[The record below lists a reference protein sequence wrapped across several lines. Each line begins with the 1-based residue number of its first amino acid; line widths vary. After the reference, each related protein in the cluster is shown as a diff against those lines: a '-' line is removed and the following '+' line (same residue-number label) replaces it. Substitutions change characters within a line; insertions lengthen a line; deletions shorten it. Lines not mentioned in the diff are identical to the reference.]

1 MGDLESSQK
10 LSGVSRP
17 AEGVGGGSC
26 TEISTELIRSLTELQ
41 ELEAVYERLCGEEK
55 VVERELD
62 ALLEQ
67 QNTIESKMVTLHRMG
82 PNLQLIEGDA
92 KQLAGMITFTCNLAE
107 NVSSKVR
114 QLDLAKNRLY
124 QAIQRADDILDLKFC
139 MDGVRSALR
148 SEDYEQAAAHIHRY
162 LCLDKSVI
170 ELSRQG
176 QEVPQNK
183 IHMIPFNSL
192 DIISKSS
199 NRLYQAIQRA
209 DDILDLKFC
218 MDGVRSALRSEDYEQ
233 AAAHIHRYLCLDKS
247 VIELSRQGQEGSMI
261 DANLKLLQEAEQRLK
276 AIVAEKFA
284 IATKEGDLP
293 QVERFFKIFPL
304 LGLHEEGLSKFSEYL
319 CKQVASKA
327 EENLLLVLRSDMSDR
342 RAAVIFADTLTLLF
356 EGIARIVE
364 THQPIVETY
373 YGLGRLYTLIKYLQ
387 VECDRQVE
395 KVVDKFTKQ
404 RDYQQQF
411 RLVQNN
417 LRNSAPEK
425 IEPRELDP
433 ILTEVTLMNARSELY
448 LRFLRKRISS
458 DFEVGD
464 SMASEEVK
472 QEHQKCL
479 DKLLNNCLLSCT
491 MQELIGYYIT
501 MEEYFMRETV
511 NKAVA
516 LDTYEKGQLT
526 SSMVDDVFYIVKKC
540 IGRALSSSNI
550 DCLCAMINLATRELE
565 ADFRGVLSNKLRMGF
580 PATTLQDIQRGVTSA
595 VNIMHSSLQQGKF
608 DTKGIEST
616 DEAKLSFLE
625 LIGYYIT
632 MEEYFMRETV
642 NKAVALDT
650 YEKGQ
655 LTSSMVDDVFYIVK
669 KCIGRA
675 LSSSNIDC
683 LCAMINLAT
692 RELEADF
699 RGVLSNKLRMGFPAT
714 TLQDIQRGVTS
725 AVNIMHSSLQ
735 QGKFDTKG
743 IESTDEAKLSFL
755 VTLNNVEVCSENI
768 STLKKTLESDCTKLF
783 SQGIGGE
790 QAQAKFDSCLSDL
803 AAVSN
808 KFRDLLQ
815 EGLAEL
821 SSTAVKPQ
829 VQPWINTFLS
839 VSHNIEEEEFN
850 DYEANDPW
858 VQQFILNLEQQM
870 SEFKAS
876 LSPVI
881 YDSLTSLLTSL
892 VAVELEKVVLKS
904 SFNRLGG
911 LQFDKEL
918 RSLIAYLT
926 TVTTWTIR
934 DKFARLSQMATILNL
949 ERVTE
954 ILDYWGANSGPL
966 TWRLTPAEVRQ
977 VLALRIDFRH
987 EDIKRLRL

>member
-1 MGDLESSQK
+1 MADLSSPQK
-10 LSGVSRP
+10 LLGAP
-17 AEGVGGGSC
+17 PPPEGVGGGRCS
-26 TEISTELIRSLTELQ
+26 EISTELIRSLTELQ

-67 QNTIESKMVTLHRMG
+67 QNSIESKMVALHRMG

-92 KQLAGMITFTCNLAE
+92 KQLAGMITFTCSLAE

-139 MDGVRSALR
+139 MDGVQTALR
-148 SEDYEQAAAHIHRY
+148 NEDYEQAAAHIHRY

-176 QEVPQNK
+176 K
-183 IHMIPFNSL
+183 
-192 DIISKSS
+192 
-199 NRLYQAIQRA
+199 
-209 DDILDLKFC
+209 
-218 MDGVRSALRSEDYEQ
+218 
-233 AAAHIHRYLCLDKS
+233 
-247 VIELSRQGQEGSMI
+247 EGSMI

-276 AIVAEKFA
+276 TIVSEKFA

-304 LGLHEEGLSKFSEYL
+304 LGLHEDGLSKFSEYL

-327 EENLLLVLRSDMSDR
+327 EENLLLVLETDMSDR
-342 RAAVIFADTLTLLF
+342 RAAIIFADTLTLLF

-373 YGLGRLYTLIKYLQ
+373 YGPGKLYTLIKYLQ

-395 KVVDKFTKQ
+395 KVVNKFIKQ
-404 RDYQQQF
+404 RNYHQQF
-411 RLVQNN
+411 RHVQSN
-417 LRNSAPEK
+417 LRNSTTEK

-448 LRFLRKRISS
+448 LSFLRKRISS

-472 QEHQKCL
+472 QEHQKYL

-491 MQELIGYYIT
+491 MQELIGLYIT

-540 IGRALSSSNI
+540 IGRALSSSSI
-550 DCLCAMINLATRELE
+550 DCLCAMINLATTELE
-565 ADFRGVLSNKLRMGF
+565 SDFRDVL
-580 PATTLQDIQRGVTSA
+580 
-595 VNIMHSSLQQGKF
+595 
-608 DTKGIEST
+608 
-616 DEAKLSFLE
+616 
-625 LIGYYIT
+625 
-632 MEEYFMRETV
+632 
-642 NKAVALDT
+642 
-650 YEKGQ
+650 
-655 LTSSMVDDVFYIVK
+655 
-669 KCIGRA
+669 C
-675 LSSSNIDC
+675 
-683 LCAMINLAT
+683 
-692 RELEADF
+692 
-699 RGVLSNKLRMGFPAT
+699 NKLRMGFPAT

-755 VTLNNVEVCSENI
+755 VTLNNVEICSENI

-803 AAVSN
+803 AAVSS
-808 KFRDLLQ
+808 KFKDLLQ
-815 EGLAEL
+815 EGLTEL
-821 SSTAVKPQ
+821 NNTAIKPQ

-870 SEFKAS
+870 AEFKAS

-881 YDSLTSLLTSL
+881 YDNLTSLMTSF
-892 VAVELEKVVLKS
+892 VAVELERVVLKS
-904 SFNRLGG
+904 TFNRLGG

-977 VLALRIDFRH
+977 VLALRIDFRN

>member
-1 MGDLESSQK
+1 MAAVGDGGAGGCG
-10 LSGVSRP
+10 LSMERV
-17 AEGVGGGSC
+17 
-26 TEISTELIRSLTELQ
+26 RSLTELP
-41 ELEAVYERLCGEEK
+41 ELEAAYSRLCEEESA
-55 VVERELD
+55 VQRELD

-67 QNTIESKMVTLHRMG
+67 QGTIESKMVALQRMG

-92 KQLAGMITFTCNLAE
+92 QQLAGMITFTCNLAE

-139 MDGVRSALR
+139 MDGVQTALR
-148 SEDYEQAAAHIHRY
+148 NEDYEQAAAHIHRY
-162 LCLDKSVI
+162 LSLDKSVI

-176 QEVPQNK
+176 K
-183 IHMIPFNSL
+183 
-192 DIISKSS
+192 
-199 NRLYQAIQRA
+199 
-209 DDILDLKFC
+209 
-218 MDGVRSALRSEDYEQ
+218 
-233 AAAHIHRYLCLDKS
+233 
-247 VIELSRQGQEGSMI
+247 EGGII
-261 DANLKLLQEAEQRLK
+261 DANLKLLQESEQRLK
-276 AIVAEKFA
+276 TIVTEKFDA
-284 IATKEGDLP
+284 AMKQGDLP

-319 CKQVASKA
+319 CKQVAKKA
-327 EENLLLVLRSDMSDR
+327 EENLQLVMGTDMSDR

-356 EGIARIVE
+356 EGIARVVE

-373 YGLGRLYTLIKYLQ
+373 YGPGRLYTLIKHLQ
-387 VECDRQVE
+387 GECDQQVE
-395 KVVDKFTKQ
+395 KVVEKFVKE
-404 RDYQQQF
+404 RDYHRQVSQ
-411 RLVQNN
+411 VQNSMM
-417 LRNSAPEK
+417 RSSSEK

-448 LRFLRKRISS
+448 LRFIKRRIVA

-472 QEHQKCL
+472 QEHQKYL

-501 MEEYFMRETV
+501 MEQYFMRETV

-516 LDTYEKGQLT
+516 MDSYEKGQLT

-550 DCLCAMINLATRELE
+550 DCLCAMINHSTTELE
-565 ADFRGVLSNKLRMGF
+565 SDFREVLCNKLKQGF
-580 PATTLQDIQRGVTSA
+580 PATTFQDFQRGVTSA

-616 DEAKLSFLE
+616 DEAK
-625 LIGYYIT
+625 
-632 MEEYFMRETV
+632 
-642 NKAVALDT
+642 
-650 YEKGQ
+650 Q
-655 LTSSMVDDVFYIVK
+655 
-669 KCIGRA
+669 
-675 LSSSNIDC
+675 
-683 LCAMINLAT
+683 
-692 RELEADF
+692 
-699 RGVLSNKLRMGFPAT
+699 
-714 TLQDIQRGVTS
+714 
-725 AVNIMHSSLQ
+725 
-735 QGKFDTKG
+735 
-743 IESTDEAKLSFL
+743 SFL

-768 STLKKTLESDCTKLF
+768 MTLKKTLESDCAKLL
-783 SQGIGGE
+783 SQGFGGE
-790 QAQAKFDSCLSDL
+790 QAQAKIDSCLSDM
-803 AAVSN
+803 ADVSN

-815 EGLAEL
+815 EGVNDLNN
-821 SSTAVKPQ
+821 TAIKPQ
-829 VQPWINTFLS
+829 VKPWINLFLS
-839 VSHNIEEEEFN
+839 ISHSIEEEEFS

-858 VQQFILNLEQQM
+858 VQQFIVHLEQQM
-870 SEFKAS
+870 TEFKAG
-876 LSPVI
+876 LSPAI
-881 YDSLTSLLTSL
+881 YDNLTGLMTSLIAT
-892 VAVELEKVVLKS
+892 ELEKVLLKS

-934 DKFARLSQMATILNL
+934 DKFARLSQIATILNL

-954 ILDYWGANSGPL
+954 ILDYWGPNSGPL
-966 TWRLTPAEVRQ
+966 TWRLTPAEVRR
-977 VLALRIDFRH
+977 VLALRKDFRD

>member
-1 MGDLESSQK
+1 MAAAAG
-10 LSGVSRP
+10 SGLRGLP
-17 AEGVGGGSC
+17 AEEGGGSSLSM
-26 TEISTELIRSLTELQ
+26 ERIRSLTDLQ
-41 ELEAVYERLCGEEK
+41 ELEAAYSRLCGEEK
-55 VVERELD
+55 VVEEELE

-67 QNTIESKMVTLHRMG
+67 QNTIESKMVTLHRLG

-92 KQLAGMITFTCNLAE
+92 RQLAGMITFTCNLAE

-139 MDGVRSALR
+139 MDGVQTALR
-148 SEDYEQAAAHIHRY
+148 NEDYEQAAAHIHRY
-162 LCLDKSVI
+162 LSLDKSVI

-176 QEVPQNK
+176 K
-183 IHMIPFNSL
+183 
-192 DIISKSS
+192 
-199 NRLYQAIQRA
+199 
-209 DDILDLKFC
+209 
-218 MDGVRSALRSEDYEQ
+218 
-233 AAAHIHRYLCLDKS
+233 
-247 VIELSRQGQEGSMI
+247 EGSII

-276 AIVAEKFA
+276 TIVTEKFDV
-284 IATKEGDLP
+284 ATKQGDLP

-319 CKQVASKA
+319 CKQVANKA
-327 EENLLLVLRSDMSDR
+327 EENLLLVMETDMSDR

-373 YGLGRLYTLIKYLQ
+373 YGPGKLYTLIKYLQ

-395 KVVDKFTKQ
+395 KVVDKFIKQ
-404 RDYQQQF
+404 RDYHRQF
-411 RLVQNN
+411 QHVQNSMV
-417 LRNSAPEK
+417 RSSATEK

-448 LRFLRKRISS
+448 LRFIKRRIIS

-472 QEHQKCL
+472 QAHQKSL
-479 DKLLNNCLLSCT
+479 DKLLNNCLLSRT
-491 MQELIGYYIT
+491 IQELIGYYIT

-516 LDTYEKGQLT
+516 MDVCEKGQLT

-540 IGRALSSSNI
+540 IGRALSSSSI
-550 DCLCAMINLATRELE
+550 DCLCAMINHSTTLLE
-565 ADFRGVLSNKLRMGF
+565 SDFREVLCTKLKLGF
-580 PATTLQDIQRGVTSA
+580 PATTFQDIQRGVTSA
-595 VNIMHSSLQQGKF
+595 VNIMHSSLQQGKL

-616 DEAKLSFLE
+616 DEAK
-625 LIGYYIT
+625 
-632 MEEYFMRETV
+632 
-642 NKAVALDT
+642 
-650 YEKGQ
+650 Q
-655 LTSSMVDDVFYIVK
+655 
-669 KCIGRA
+669 
-675 LSSSNIDC
+675 
-683 LCAMINLAT
+683 
-692 RELEADF
+692 
-699 RGVLSNKLRMGFPAT
+699 
-714 TLQDIQRGVTS
+714 
-725 AVNIMHSSLQ
+725 
-735 QGKFDTKG
+735 
-743 IESTDEAKLSFL
+743 SFL

-768 STLKKTLESDCTKLF
+768 MTLKKTLENDCAKLL
-783 SQGIGGE
+783 SQGFGGE
-790 QAQAKFDSCLSDL
+790 QAEAKIESCLADM

-808 KFRDLLQ
+808 KLRDLLQ
-815 EGLAEL
+815 EGLNEL
-821 SSTAVKPQ
+821 NSTAVKPQ
-829 VQPWINTFLS
+829 VKPWINLFLS

-858 VQQFILNLEQQM
+858 VQQFIVNLEQQM
-870 SEFKAS
+870 AEFKAG

-881 YDSLTSLLTSL
+881 YDSLSSLVTSLI
-892 VAVELEKVVLKS
+892 AIELEKVVLKS
-904 SFNRLGG
+904 TFSRLGG

-954 ILDYWGANSGPL
+954 ILDYWGPNSGPL
-966 TWRLTPAEVRQ
+966 TWRLTPAEARQ
-977 VLALRIDFRH
+977 VLALRIDFRN

>member
-1 MGDLESSQK
+1 MGTKMADLDSTPK
-10 LSGVSRP
+10 LSGVQPPS
-17 AEGVGGGSC
+17 EGVGGGRCS
-26 TEISTELIRSLTELQ
+26 EISAELIRSLTELQ

-139 MDGVRSALR
+139 MDGVQTALR
-148 SEDYEQAAAHIHRY
+148 NEDYEQAAAHIHRY

-176 QEVPQNK
+176 K
-183 IHMIPFNSL
+183 
-192 DIISKSS
+192 
-199 NRLYQAIQRA
+199 
-209 DDILDLKFC
+209 
-218 MDGVRSALRSEDYEQ
+218 
-233 AAAHIHRYLCLDKS
+233 
-247 VIELSRQGQEGSMI
+247 EGSMI

-304 LGLHEEGLSKFSEYL
+304 LGLHEEGLRKFSEYL

-327 EENLLLVLRSDMSDR
+327 EENLLMVLGTDMSDR

-373 YGLGRLYTLIKYLQ
+373 YGPGRLYTLIKYLQ

-395 KVVDKFTKQ
+395 KVVDKFIKQ
-404 RDYQQQF
+404 RDYHQQF
-411 RLVQNN
+411 RHVQNN
-417 LRNSAPEK
+417 LMRNSTTEK

-491 MQELIGYYIT
+491 MQELIGLYVT

-540 IGRALSSSNI
+540 IGRALSSSSI
-550 DCLCAMINLATRELE
+550 DCLCAMINLATTELE
-565 ADFRGVLSNKLRMGF
+565 SDFRDVLCNKLRMGF
-580 PATTLQDIQRGVTSA
+580 PATTFQDIQRGVTSA

-616 DEAKLSFLE
+616 DKAKLSFL
-625 LIGYYIT
+625 
-632 MEEYFMRETV
+632 
-642 NKAVALDT
+642 
-650 YEKGQ
+650 
-655 LTSSMVDDVFYIVK
+655 
-669 KCIGRA
+669 
-675 LSSSNIDC
+675 
-683 LCAMINLAT
+683 
-692 RELEADF
+692 
-699 RGVLSNKLRMGFPAT
+699 
-714 TLQDIQRGVTS
+714 
-725 AVNIMHSSLQ
+725 
-735 QGKFDTKG
+735 
-743 IESTDEAKLSFL
+743 
-755 VTLNNVEVCSENI
+755 
-768 STLKKTLESDCTKLF
+768 SDCTKLF

-815 EGLAEL
+815 EGLTEL
-821 SSTAVKPQ
+821 NSTAIKPQ
-829 VQPWINTFLS
+829 LQPWINSFFS

-870 SEFKAS
+870 AEFK
-876 LSPVI
+876 
-881 YDSLTSLLTSL
+881 
-892 VAVELEKVVLKS
+892 
-904 SFNRLGG
+904 LGG

-954 ILDYWGANSGPL
+954 ILDYWGPNSGPL

-977 VLALRIDFRH
+977 VLALRIDFRS

>member
-1 MGDLESSQK
+1 MAAATAPGP
-10 LSGVSRP
+10 RAP
-17 AEGVGGGSC
+17 AGEGGGSAASALSM
-26 TEISTELIRSLTELQ
+26 ERIQSLTDLAD
-41 ELEAVYERLCGEEK
+41 LETAYSRLCEEEK
-55 VVERELD
+55 VVQEELD

-67 QNTIESKMVTLHRMG
+67 QSTIENKMVALHRMG

-92 KQLAGMITFTCNLAE
+92 QQLAGMITFTCNLAE

-139 MDGVRSALR
+139 MDGVQTALR
-148 SEDYEQAAAHIHRY
+148 NEDYEQAAAHIHRY
-162 LCLDKSVI
+162 LSLDKSVI

-176 QEVPQNK
+176 K
-183 IHMIPFNSL
+183 
-192 DIISKSS
+192 
-199 NRLYQAIQRA
+199 
-209 DDILDLKFC
+209 
-218 MDGVRSALRSEDYEQ
+218 
-233 AAAHIHRYLCLDKS
+233 
-247 VIELSRQGQEGSMI
+247 EGGII

-276 AIVAEKFA
+276 TIVTEKFDTA
-284 IATKEGDLP
+284 MKQGDLP

-304 LGLHEEGLSKFSEYL
+304 LRLHEEGLSKFSEYL
-319 CKQVASKA
+319 CKQVANKA
-327 EENLLLVLRSDMSDR
+327 EENLQLVMGTDMSDR

-373 YGLGRLYTLIKYLQ
+373 YGPGRLYTLIKHLQ

-395 KVVDKFTKQ
+395 KVVDKFIKE
-404 RDYQQQF
+404 RDYHRQFQQ
-411 RLVQNN
+411 VQNSMM
-417 LRNSAPEK
+417 RSSAEK

-448 LRFLRKRISS
+448 LRFIKRRIIS

-472 QEHQKCL
+472 QEHQKYL
-479 DKLLNNCLLSCT
+479 DKLLNNSLLSCT

-516 LDTYEKGQLT
+516 MDSYEKGQLT

-540 IGRALSSSNI
+540 IGRALSSSSI
-550 DCLCAMINLATRELE
+550 DCLCAMINHSTTELE
-565 ADFRGVLSNKLRMGF
+565 SDFREVLYNKLKQGF
-580 PATTLQDIQRGVTSA
+580 PATTFQDFQRGVTSA

-616 DEAKLSFLE
+616 DEAK
-625 LIGYYIT
+625 
-632 MEEYFMRETV
+632 
-642 NKAVALDT
+642 
-650 YEKGQ
+650 Q
-655 LTSSMVDDVFYIVK
+655 
-669 KCIGRA
+669 
-675 LSSSNIDC
+675 
-683 LCAMINLAT
+683 
-692 RELEADF
+692 
-699 RGVLSNKLRMGFPAT
+699 
-714 TLQDIQRGVTS
+714 
-725 AVNIMHSSLQ
+725 
-735 QGKFDTKG
+735 
-743 IESTDEAKLSFL
+743 SFL

-768 STLKKTLESDCTKLF
+768 MTLKKTLESDCSKLL
-783 SQGIGGE
+783 SQGFGGE
-790 QAQAKFDSCLSDL
+790 QAQAKIDSCLSDM

-815 EGLAEL
+815 EGLNEL
-821 SSTAVKPQ
+821 NSTAIKPQ
-829 VQPWINTFLS
+829 VKPWINLFLS
-839 VSHNIEEEEFN
+839 ISHNIEEEEFS

-858 VQQFILNLEQQM
+858 VQQFIVNLEQQM
-870 SEFKAS
+870 TEFKAG

-881 YDSLTSLLTSL
+881 YDTLTGLMTSLI
-892 VAVELEKVVLKS
+892 AIELEKVLLKS
-904 SFNRLGG
+904 TFSRLGG

-954 ILDYWGANSGPL
+954 ILDYWGPNSGPL

-977 VLALRIDFRH
+977 VLALRIDFRS

>member
-1 MGDLESSQK
+1 MGTKMADLDSPQK
-10 LSGVSRP
+10 LSGVP
-17 AEGVGGGSC
+17 PPPEGAGGGRCS
-26 TEISTELIRSLTELQ
+26 EISTELIRSLTELQ
-41 ELEAVYERLCGEEK
+41 ELEAVYERLCDEEK

-139 MDGVRSALR
+139 MDGVQTALR
-148 SEDYEQAAAHIHRY
+148 NEDYEQAAAHIHRY

-176 QEVPQNK
+176 K
-183 IHMIPFNSL
+183 
-192 DIISKSS
+192 
-199 NRLYQAIQRA
+199 
-209 DDILDLKFC
+209 
-218 MDGVRSALRSEDYEQ
+218 
-233 AAAHIHRYLCLDKS
+233 
-247 VIELSRQGQEGSMI
+247 EGSMI

-276 AIVAEKFA
+276 AIVTEKFA

-319 CKQVASKA
+319 CKQ
-327 EENLLLVLRSDMSDR
+327 
-342 RAAVIFADTLTLLF
+342 
-356 EGIARIVE
+356 
-364 THQPIVETY
+364 
-373 YGLGRLYTLIKYLQ
+373 
-387 VECDRQVE
+387 
-395 KVVDKFTKQ
+395 
-404 RDYQQQF
+404 F
-411 RLVQNN
+411 RHVQNN
-417 LRNSAPEK
+417 LMRNSTTEK

-458 DFEVGD
+458 DFDVGD

-491 MQELIGYYIT
+491 MQELIGLYIT

-540 IGRALSSSNI
+540 IGRALSSSSI
-550 DCLCAMINLATRELE
+550 DCLCAMINLATTELE
-565 ADFRGVLSNKLRMGF
+565 SDFRDVL
-580 PATTLQDIQRGVTSA
+580 
-595 VNIMHSSLQQGKF
+595 
-608 DTKGIEST
+608 
-616 DEAKLSFLE
+616 
-625 LIGYYIT
+625 
-632 MEEYFMRETV
+632 
-642 NKAVALDT
+642 
-650 YEKGQ
+650 
-655 LTSSMVDDVFYIVK
+655 
-669 KCIGRA
+669 C
-675 LSSSNIDC
+675 
-683 LCAMINLAT
+683 
-692 RELEADF
+692 
-699 RGVLSNKLRMGFPAT
+699 NKLRMGFPAT

-803 AAVSN
+803 AAVSG

-815 EGLAEL
+815 
-821 SSTAVKPQ
+821 
-829 VQPWINTFLS
+829 
-839 VSHNIEEEEFN
+839 EEFN

-870 SEFKAS
+870 AEFKAG

-881 YDSLTSLLTSL
+881 YDSLTSLMTSL

-904 SFNRLGG
+904 TFNRLGG

-977 VLALRIDFRH
+977 VLALRIDFRS

>member
-1 MGDLESSQK
+1 MADLESPPK
-10 LSGVSRP
+10 LSGAP
-17 AEGVGGGSC
+17 PPPEGVGGGRCS
-26 TEISTELIRSLTELQ
+26 EISTELIRSLTELQ

-55 VVERELD
+55 VVEKELD

-139 MDGVRSALR
+139 MDGVQTALR
-148 SEDYEQAAAHIHRY
+148 NEDYEQAAAHIHRY

-176 QEVPQNK
+176 K
-183 IHMIPFNSL
+183 
-192 DIISKSS
+192 
-199 NRLYQAIQRA
+199 
-209 DDILDLKFC
+209 
-218 MDGVRSALRSEDYEQ
+218 
-233 AAAHIHRYLCLDKS
+233 
-247 VIELSRQGQEGSMI
+247 EGSMI

-276 AIVAEKFA
+276 AIVTEKFA
-284 IATKEGDLP
+284 TATKEGDLP

-304 LGLHEEGLSKFSEYL
+304 LGLHEDGLSKFSEYL
-319 CKQVASKA
+319 CKQVASKS
-327 EENLLLVLRSDMSDR
+327 EENLLLVLGSDMSDR

-373 YGLGRLYTLIKYLQ
+373 YGPGRLYTLIKYLQ

-395 KVVDKFTKQ
+395 TVVNKFIKQ
-404 RDYQQQF
+404 RDYHQQF
-411 RLVQNN
+411 RLVQSN
-417 LRNSAPEK
+417 LMRNSATEK

-448 LRFLRKRISS
+448 LRFLRKRISA

-464 SMASEEVK
+464 SMASEDVK

-491 MQELIGYYIT
+491 MQELIGFYIT

-516 LDTYEKGQLT
+516 LDTCEKGQLT

-565 ADFRGVLSNKLRMGF
+565 ADFRDVLCS
-580 PATTLQDIQRGVTSA
+580 
-595 VNIMHSSLQQGKF
+595 
-608 DTKGIEST
+608 
-616 DEAKLSFLE
+616 
-625 LIGYYIT
+625 
-632 MEEYFMRETV
+632 
-642 NKAVALDT
+642 
-650 YEKGQ
+650 
-655 LTSSMVDDVFYIVK
+655 
-669 KCIGRA
+669 
-675 LSSSNIDC
+675 
-683 LCAMINLAT
+683 
-692 RELEADF
+692 
-699 RGVLSNKLRMGFPAT
+699 KLRMGFPAT

-803 AAVSN
+803 AAVSS

-815 EGLAEL
+815 EGLTEL
-821 SSTAVKPQ
+821 NSSAVKPQ

-839 VSHNIEEEEFN
+839 VSHDIEEEEFN

-870 SEFKAS
+870 AEFKAS

-881 YDSLTSLLTSL
+881 YDSLTGLMTSL

-904 SFNRLGG
+904 TFNRLGG

-977 VLALRIDFRH
+977 VLALRTDFRG

>member
-1 MGDLESSQK
+1 MGTKMADLESSQK
-10 LSGVSRP
+10 LLGMP
-17 AEGVGGGSC
+17 PPPEGVGGGRCS
-26 TEISTELIRSLTELQ
+26 EISTEFIRSLTELQ
-41 ELEAVYERLCGEEK
+41 ELEAVYERLCSEEK

-139 MDGVRSALR
+139 MDGVQTALR
-148 SEDYEQAAAHIHRY
+148 NEDYEQAAAHIHRY

-176 QEVPQNK
+176 K
-183 IHMIPFNSL
+183 
-192 DIISKSS
+192 
-199 NRLYQAIQRA
+199 
-209 DDILDLKFC
+209 
-218 MDGVRSALRSEDYEQ
+218 
-233 AAAHIHRYLCLDKS
+233 
-247 VIELSRQGQEGSMI
+247 EGSMI
-261 DANLKLLQEAEQRLK
+261 DANLKLLQEAEERLK
-276 AIVAEKFA
+276 AIVTEKFA

-327 EENLLLVLRSDMSDR
+327 EENLLLVLGTDMSDR

-373 YGLGRLYTLIKYLQ
+373 YGPGKLYSLIKYLQ

-395 KVVDKFTKQ
+395 KVVDKFIKQ
-404 RDYQQQF
+404 RNYHQQF
-411 RLVQNN
+411 RHVQNN
-417 LRNSAPEK
+417 LMRNSATEK

-464 SMASEEVK
+464 SMASEEEK

-479 DKLLNNCLLSCT
+479 DQLLNNCLLSCT
-491 MQELIGYYIT
+491 MQELIGLYIT

-540 IGRALSSSNI
+540 IGRALSSSSI
-550 DCLCAMINLATRELE
+550 DCLCAMIN
-565 ADFRGVLSNKLRMGF
+565 N
-580 PATTLQDIQRGVTSA
+580 
-595 VNIMHSSLQQGKF
+595 
-608 DTKGIEST
+608 
-616 DEAKLSFLE
+616 
-625 LIGYYIT
+625 
-632 MEEYFMRETV
+632 
-642 NKAVALDT
+642 
-650 YEKGQ
+650 
-655 LTSSMVDDVFYIVK
+655 
-669 KCIGRA
+669 
-675 LSSSNIDC
+675 
-683 LCAMINLAT
+683 
-692 RELEADF
+692 
-699 RGVLSNKLRMGFPAT
+699 
-714 TLQDIQRGVTS
+714 
-725 AVNIMHSSLQ
+725 
-735 QGKFDTKG
+735 
-743 IESTDEAKLSFL
+743 
-755 VTLNNVEVCSENI
+755 
-768 STLKKTLESDCTKLF
+768 
-783 SQGIGGE
+783 
-790 QAQAKFDSCLSDL
+790 
-803 AAVSN
+803 
-808 KFRDLLQ
+808 
-815 EGLAEL
+815 
-821 SSTAVKPQ
+821 
-829 VQPWINTFLS
+829 FLS

-858 VQQFILNLEQQM
+858 VQQFILNLQQQM
-870 SEFKAS
+870 AEFKTS

-881 YDSLTSLLTSL
+881 YDSLTNLMTSF

-904 SFNRLGG
+904 TFNRLGG

-926 TVTTWTIR
+926 TVTTWTITLQ
-934 DKFARLSQMATILNL
+934 DHSLSGQAK
-949 ERVTE
+949 EPSK
-954 ILDYWGANSGPL
+954 A
-966 TWRLTPAEVRQ
+966 VRCGGSS
-977 VLALRIDFRH
+977 DSP
-987 EDIKRLRL
+987 D

>member
-1 MGDLESSQK
+1 QK
-10 LSGVSRP
+10 TV
-17 AEGVGGGSC
+17 
-26 TEISTELIRSLTELQ
+26 Q
-41 ELEAVYERLCGEEK
+41 E
-55 VVERELD
+55 ELD

-67 QNTIESKMVTLHRMG
+67 QSTIENKMVALHRMG

-92 KQLAGMITFTCNLAE
+92 QQLAGMITFTCNLAE

-139 MDGVRSALR
+139 MDGVQTALR
-148 SEDYEQAAAHIHRY
+148 NEDYEQAAAHIHRY
-162 LCLDKSVI
+162 LSLDKSVI

-176 QEVPQNK
+176 KEG
-183 IHMIPFNSL
+183 
-192 DIISKSS
+192 
-199 NRLYQAIQRA
+199 
-209 DDILDLKFC
+209 
-218 MDGVRSALRSEDYEQ
+218 GV
-233 AAAHIHRYLCLDKS
+233 
-247 VIELSRQGQEGSMI
+247 I

-276 AIVAEKFA
+276 MIVTEKFNTA
-284 IATKEGDLP
+284 MKQGDLP

-304 LGLHEEGLSKFSEYL
+304 LGLHEEGLSRFSEYL

-327 EENLLLVLRSDMSDR
+327 EENLQLVMGTDMSDR

-373 YGLGRLYTLIKYLQ
+373 YGPGRLYTLIKHLQ

-395 KVVDKFTKQ
+395 KVVDKFIKE
-404 RDYQQQF
+404 RDYHRQFQQ
-411 RLVQNN
+411 VQNSMM
-417 LRNSAPEK
+417 RSSSTEK

-448 LRFLRKRISS
+448 LRFIKRRITA

-472 QEHQKCL
+472 QEHQKYL
-479 DKLLNNCLLSCT
+479 DKLLNNCLLSRT

-516 LDTYEKGQLT
+516 MDSYEKGQLT

-540 IGRALSSSNI
+540 IGRALSSSSI
-550 DCLCAMINLATRELE
+550 DCLCAMINHSTTELE
-565 ADFRGVLSNKLRMGF
+565 SDFREVLYNKLKQGF
-580 PATTLQDIQRGVTSA
+580 PATTFQDFQRGVTSA

-616 DEAKLSFLE
+616 DEAK
-625 LIGYYIT
+625 
-632 MEEYFMRETV
+632 
-642 NKAVALDT
+642 
-650 YEKGQ
+650 Q
-655 LTSSMVDDVFYIVK
+655 
-669 KCIGRA
+669 
-675 LSSSNIDC
+675 
-683 LCAMINLAT
+683 
-692 RELEADF
+692 
-699 RGVLSNKLRMGFPAT
+699 
-714 TLQDIQRGVTS
+714 
-725 AVNIMHSSLQ
+725 
-735 QGKFDTKG
+735 
-743 IESTDEAKLSFL
+743 SFL

-768 STLKKTLESDCTKLF
+768 MTLKKTLEVRCGFFTVVEDGTQH
-783 SQGIGGE
+783 QGSLAVNS
-790 QAQAKFDSCLSDL
+790 AQPLSSC
-803 AAVSN
+803 AP
-808 KFRDLLQ
+808 Q
-815 EGLAEL
+815 EGLNEL
-821 SSTAVKPQ
+821 NSTAIKPQ
-829 VQPWINTFLS
+829 VKPWINLFLS
-839 VSHNIEEEEFN
+839 VSHNIEEEEFS

-858 VQQFILNLEQQM
+858 VQQFIVNLEQQM
-870 SEFKAS
+870 TEFKAG

-881 YDSLTSLLTSL
+881 YDTLTGLMTSLI
-892 VAVELEKVVLKS
+892 AIELEKVLLKS
-904 SFNRLGG
+904 TFSRLGG

-954 ILDYWGANSGPL
+954 ILDYWGPNSGPL

-977 VLALRIDFRH
+977 VLALRIDFRS